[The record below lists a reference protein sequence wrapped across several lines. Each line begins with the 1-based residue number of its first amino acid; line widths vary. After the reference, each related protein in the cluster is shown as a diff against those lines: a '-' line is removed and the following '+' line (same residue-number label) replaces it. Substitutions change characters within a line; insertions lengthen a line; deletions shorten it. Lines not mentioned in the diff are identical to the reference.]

1 MKNSTETK
9 KRNRRT
15 DEVMEEHQAFAKQLL
30 DMNVPPYAV
39 ALQLQTKFGLS
50 RPTAWRDVKHANSE
64 RGSSEEG
71 GIHAPQ
77 AMMETRD
84 TLIQVLYQAALTSSV
99 EGDFKTLPRLTK
111 EIRELMKIG
120 GPGAGRHPEDG
131 PSEEETL
138 LSQIQYLFNKRQDA
152 EEAAKV

>member
-1 MKNSTETK
+1 MNSTESK
-9 KRNRRT
+9 KRTRRT
-15 DEVMEEHQAFAKQLL
+15 NEVIAEHQAFAKQLL

-50 RPTAWRDVKHANSE
+50 RPTAWRDVQHANAE

-77 AMMETRD
+77 EMMSTRD
-84 TLIQVLYQAALTSSV
+84 TLIQVLYQAVLTSSV

-120 GPGAGRHPEDG
+120 GPGAGRHPQDG
-131 PSEEETL
+131 PDEEMDL
-138 LSQIQYLFNKRQDA
+138 LAQIQYIYNKRRDA
-152 EEAAKV
+152 EEASKV